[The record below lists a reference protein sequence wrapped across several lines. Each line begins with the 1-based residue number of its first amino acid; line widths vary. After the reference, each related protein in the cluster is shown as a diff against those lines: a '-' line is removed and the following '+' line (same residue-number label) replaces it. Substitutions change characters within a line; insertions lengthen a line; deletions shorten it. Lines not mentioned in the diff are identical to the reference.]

1 MHLISSRRGQHSK
14 PTTSTDHGTQ
24 EASLWTAELKN
35 TLRTKSRASVPDPMW
50 ISCVTWRRHFI
61 VWASVPPTL
70 KAARS
75 QRDQVAWHREGED
88 RQTWVQVPWVLVPP
102 EFYNFR
108 QMASFLWIS
117 ISSYPLKKMLP
128 PTPTPNFTGFGA
140 NKEAHLRNP
149 WQRQICMSI
158 SRFWV
163 TGVHLVNL
171 STVLFTCLSVLLESK
186 VLKGR
191 ASLSIFLH
199 LIKK

>member
-1 MHLISSRRGQHSK
+1 MHLISSHRGQHGK
-14 PTTSTDHGTQ
+14 PTTSTGHGTQ

-35 TLRTKSRASVPDPMW
+35 TLRTKSRALVPDPMW
-50 ISCVTWRRHFI
+50 ISCMTWRRHFI
-61 VWASVPPTL
+61 VWASVLPTL
-70 KAARS
+70 KAAGPSMTR
-75 QRDQVAWHREGED
+75 WHGTGKERTD
-88 RQTWVQVPWVLVPP
+88 RHGVQVPWVL

-117 ISSYPLKKMLP
+117 ISSYPLNWRKCYLP
-128 PTPTPNFTGFGA
+128 PAPPNLTGFGA

-149 WQRQICMSI
+149 WQRQIYMSI
-158 SRFWV
+158 SRSWV

-186 VLKGR
+186 VLRGR